1 MFISVSRQKYVILQ
15 PWKAYITSDY
25 GLRWWRKRESGPGM
39 ACAGGANENP
49 SGKWLALAAQTRIRA
64 GNGLRWRR
72 KRESKREMA
81 CANGANENPSGKW
94 LALAAQTRIRTENGL
109 RHVRKAF
116 PKKKHIVSL
125 KFLLL

>member
-15 PWKAYITSDY
+15 PCKAYITLDY
-25 GLRWWRKRESGPGM
+25 GLRWRRKRESGLET
-39 ACAGGANENP
+39 ACAGGANENQDR
-49 SGKWLALAAQTRIRA
+49 KRLALVAQTRIRA